1 MANVFNSDNMT
12 SAVTKETVSTRSKST
27 LMAATVASKAKLE
40 QAAELRAF
48 IASQ

>member
-1 MANVFNSDNMT
+1 MANVFNNNKMT
-12 SAVTKETVSTRSKST
+12 STVQKDTVTTRSKST
-27 LMAATVASKAKLE
+27 LMAPTAASKAKLE